1 MMFSPKTA
9 DEVAEFFRTRNERV
23 HITGSSEESIE
34 VDTLSLSQ
42 LNNVLLYEPE
52 EMIISVGAGVTLFQL
67 SNILSERGQWIPT
80 LVPNENIAFTLGAA
94 IAGDHYQPRAK
105 SLGMLRTTILG
116 GTFCTTDGVV
126 FKSGSRVVKS
136 VAGYDI
142 HRAFCGSQGL
152 FGTIIALTLKVQPLP
167 EVFFR
172 FTVTI
177 NSKDAI
183 REFNPTVIEEFDD
196 VLLVELAGYREDIL
210 NEKENLFTIV
220 NSTTEISDAQW
231 ESSIKKIQQSKQR
244 QNISNEAEL
253 LLSKVK
259 AVFDPKQLLV

>member
-9 DEVAEFFRTRNERV
+9 DEVTEFFRTRSQRV
-23 HITGSSEESIE
+23 HITGASEESIG
-34 VDTLSLSQ
+34 VDTLSLAQ
-42 LNNVLLYEPE
+42 LNSVLLYEPE
-52 EMIISVGAGVTLFQL
+52 EMIISVGAGISLFQL
-67 SNILSERGQWIPT
+67 SNSLSERGQWIPT
-80 LVPNENIAFTLGAA
+80 LAPNENIAFTLGAA
-94 IAGDHYQPRAK
+94 IAEDHYQPRAK

-116 GTFCTTDGVV
+116 GTFGTTDGVL

-142 HRAFCGSQGL
+142 HRAFCGSRGR
-152 FGTIIALTLKVQPLP
+152 FGAIIAVTLKVQPLP

-172 FTVTI
+172 FTASN

-183 REFNPTVIEEFDD
+183 REFNPTILEEFDG
-196 VLLVELAGYREDIL
+196 VLLVELAGYREDIH
-210 NEKENLFTIV
+210 NEKEELLTIV
-220 NSTTEISDAQW
+220 NSIREISDAHW
-231 ESSIKKIQQSKQR
+231 ESTIKKIQQSKQR